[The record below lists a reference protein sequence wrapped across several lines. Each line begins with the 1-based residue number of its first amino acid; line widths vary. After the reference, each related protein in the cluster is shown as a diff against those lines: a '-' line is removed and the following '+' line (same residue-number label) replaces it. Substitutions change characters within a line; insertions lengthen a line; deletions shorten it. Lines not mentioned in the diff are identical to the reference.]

1 MKTAGMVM
9 LALAEIGSGS
19 ATGQR
24 VSLRQLAEA
33 PKDYVGR
40 TIVVSGIGCVDDPK
54 DGFVCVATVG
64 GRAVRI
70 EASVLGAKTR
80 QEIAERLI
88 GACKGLSN
96 LSRPACRVDAE
107 IEPRNAYV
115 DTVET
120 PDGSKAGIVVNSGAI
135 DMYAPKRR

>member
-1 MKTAGMVM
+1 MKTVGMVM
-9 LALAEIGSGS
+9 LALAGMSG
-19 ATGQR
+19 AAAAEQR
-24 VSLRQLAEA
+24 VSARQLAEA

-54 DGFVCVATVG
+54 GGFVCIATVG

-88 GACKGLSN
+88 GACKGLGS

-107 IEPRNAYV
+107 IEPRNV
-115 DTVET
+115 ITETIET
-120 PDGSKAGIVVNSGAI
+120 PGGRMPGVLIATAEI
-135 DMYAPKRR
+135 DLYAPKRR